1 MLFLETEMDEKQAI
15 FTFIIHIIFIFFHTK
30 SFHHA
35 RVWLIFI
42 GFFCH
47 PFTKSPTDV
56 IDAFTIVTMIVI
68 IDVANS
74 TLFNIIAVVGVG
86 VDVDVLET
94 YLTQII
100 NSFLYGDGDDDG
112 DDFDNDDRIVV
123 IDRAPC
129 LLVTLYMAALWLL
142 CGGTAN
148 PVQVRYS
155 STRAMRYLLLL
166 LTFSLRLGY
175 VGQLR

>member
-1 MLFLETEMDEKQAI
+1 MLLLETGYEGI
-15 FTFIIHIIFIFFHTK
+15 LTFIIHIIFFFFHTK

-94 YLTQII
+94 YLT
-100 NSFLYGDGDDDG
+100 
-112 DDFDNDDRIVV
+112 
-123 IDRAPC
+123 
-129 LLVTLYMAALWLL
+129 
-142 CGGTAN
+142 
-148 PVQVRYS
+148 
-155 STRAMRYLLLL
+155 
-166 LTFSLRLGY
+166 
-175 VGQLR
+175 